1 MAEKN
6 LHPSVKKFKEFVR
19 NHPHLMNEVKSGEK
33 TLQELFEEWY
43 LLGED
48 DPKWKE
54 TSTKKNDKSEENET
68 DGETTDLIRNLL
80 SSIKNIDIQ
89 QLQKHIGTV
98 QNAIQ
103 SFQEIIGQFQPT
115 EAEKQERKNGP
126 HHLFSFRKD

>member
-1 MAEKN
+1 MAKKN

-54 TSTKKNDKSEENET
+54 SSTKLNDNSEEKEIAEET
-68 DGETTDLIRNLL
+68 SDLIKNLL
-80 SSIKNIDIQ
+80 SSIKKIDIQ
-89 QLQKHIGTV
+89 QLQQHIGTV

-103 SFQEIIGQFQPT
+103 SFQDIIGQFQST
-115 EAEKQERKNGP
+115 EAGNTERKDDP